1 MNDDMQVY
9 KMKIDDIIDYIN
21 KPEQKKP
28 NKKKTKRQR
37 NKGKE
42 KDEQDP
48 FEAVEKAPN
57 IDASDAHKEQAK
69 QGGTDTSTT
78 APEEGGGD
86 NNNTDGSKEKGKA
99 KPEDQPSS
107 QSEAAP

>member
-1 MNDDMQVY
+1 
-9 KMKIDDIIDYIN
+9 MKIDDIIDYIN

-48 FEAVEKAPN
+48 SESVEKAPN
-57 IDASDAHKEQAK
+57 IDSSNAPKGQAK
-69 QGGTDTSTT
+69 QGGTDTNSTVHD
-78 APEEGGGD
+78 EESGKGK
-86 NNNTDGSKEKGKA
+86 NQDGSNEKGKA
-99 KPEDQPSS
+99 KPEDQPNS
-107 QSEAAP
+107 QSQAVP